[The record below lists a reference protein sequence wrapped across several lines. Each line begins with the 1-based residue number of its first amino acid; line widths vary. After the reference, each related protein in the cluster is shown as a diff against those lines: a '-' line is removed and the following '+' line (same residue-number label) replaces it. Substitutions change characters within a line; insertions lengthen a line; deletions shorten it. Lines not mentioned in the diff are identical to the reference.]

1 MPDELYYDDNNL
13 PQFLSNANRFTNDA
27 VYSSKSEKSHS
38 KKVSKKDKKKSGKVK
53 KAKKVSHSPPAVKV
67 PRAKPIK
74 IQKSFPPKP
83 KAELAAEKAII
94 MEKFNAKTRKEARAE
109 EKRRA
114 KKLLELAEEANR
126 MARFL
131 EKEAKRKAEEQR
143 KKYI

>member
-1 MPDELYYDDNNL
+1 MPDELYYDDDNL

-27 VYSSKSEKSHS
+27 VYSSKSERSHS
-38 KKVSKKDKKKSGKVK
+38 KKVIKKDKKKSR
-53 KAKKVSHSPPAVKV
+53 KAKKVSRSPPVVKV

-109 EKRRA
+109 EK
-114 KKLLELAEEANR
+114 
-126 MARFL
+126 
-131 EKEAKRKAEEQR
+131 EEQR
-143 KKYI
+143 NFLNKPRKLTEWHVSLKKKQKERQKNKEKNTFKL

>member
-1 MPDELYYDDNNL
+1 MPDELYYDDDNL

-27 VYSSKSEKSHS
+27 VYSSKSERSHS
-38 KKVSKKDKKKSGKVK
+38 KKVIKKDKKKSR
-53 KAKKVSHSPPAVKV
+53 KAKKVSRSPPVVKV

-114 KKLLELAEEANR
+114 KKLLEQAEEANR

>member
-1 MPDELYYDDNNL
+1 MPDELYYDDDNL
-13 PQFLSNANRFTNDA
+13 PQFLSNSNRFTNDP
-27 VYSSKSEKSHS
+27 VYSSKSERSYS
-38 KKVSKKDKKKSGKVK
+38 KKVSKKDKKKQKKNKKVK
-53 KAKKVSHSPPAVKV
+53 QSPPFVKV

-114 KKLLELAEEANR
+114 KKLLEQAEEANR

-131 EKEAKRKAEEQR
+131 EKEAKRKAE
-143 KKYI
+143 

>member
-1 MPDELYYDDNNL
+1 M
-13 PQFLSNANRFTNDA
+13 
-27 VYSSKSEKSHS
+27 SHN
-38 KKVSKKDKKKSGKVK
+38 
-53 KAKKVSHSPPAVKV
+53 PPVVKV

-74 IQKSFPPKP
+74 TQKSFPPKP

-94 MEKFNAKTRKEARAE
+94 MEKFKAKTRKEARAE

-114 KKLLELAEEANR
+114 KKLLEQVEEVNR

-131 EKEAKRKAEEQR
+131 EKEAKRNAEEQK